1 MDTLQAIYAG
11 NRLFCDALEQAEPVL
26 RRLCAKLVERL
37 GRGGRIFCL
46 SPAGFDA
53 ASCGFPAAKFIPV
66 EVSASD
72 TSFDQAWAA
81 MQQEGVSAADIVLAL
96 DDEALQGPMAAGLRA
111 AGRRGLLTA
120 LITCRGASP
129 LSSAAS
135 QQLCLAFEP
144 VRDNL
149 AFCTRLAQRAALGA
163 LLCMVLEASGTAGSR
178 PKAESDGSSAA
189 DKAAATL
196 MRDCPSL
203 SREQALELIQK
214 YGTVKRAKQAL

>member
-26 RRLCAKLVERL
+26 RRICAKVVERL

-46 SPAGFDA
+46 NPAGFDA

-66 EVSASD
+66 EVYASD
-72 TSFDQAWAA
+72 TSFDKAWAG
-81 MQQEGVSAADIVLAL
+81 MQQDGVSAADIVLAL
-96 DDEALQGPMAAGLRA
+96 DDEALQAPMAAGLRA
-111 AGRRGLLTA
+111 AGRRGLLTV
-120 LITCRGASP
+120 LVSCRSASP

-144 VRDNL
+144 VYEDL
-149 AFCTRLAQRAALGA
+149 SFCGQLAQKAAFTVLLAMAVEALGVGSA
-163 LLCMVLEASGTAGSR
+163 RQHKESSGGS
-178 PKAESDGSSAA
+178 AVE
-189 DKAAATL
+189 KAAATL
-196 MRDCPSL
+196 AKECPSL
-203 SREQALELIQK
+203 SREQAIELIQK